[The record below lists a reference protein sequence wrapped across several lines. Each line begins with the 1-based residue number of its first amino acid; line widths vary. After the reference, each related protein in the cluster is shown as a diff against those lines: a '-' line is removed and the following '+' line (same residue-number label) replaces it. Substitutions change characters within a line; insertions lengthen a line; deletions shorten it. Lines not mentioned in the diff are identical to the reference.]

1 LALLGIHKVNQNK
14 DYSIGDEDYPME
26 WSHRSFLMALPVNRP
41 EKPPVKNHFSLPV
54 HLYSFEIHGFLPPE
68 HIKVLAFPIF
78 GLVDFCWYQ
87 HFLCFYL
94 QAF

>member
-1 LALLGIHKVNQNK
+1 
-14 DYSIGDEDYPME
+14 ME
-26 WSHRSFLMALPVNRP
+26 WSRCSLLQALPVNRP

-68 HIKVLAFPIF
+68 HIKILAFPID
-78 GLVDFCWYQ
+78 GLVDVCWHQ